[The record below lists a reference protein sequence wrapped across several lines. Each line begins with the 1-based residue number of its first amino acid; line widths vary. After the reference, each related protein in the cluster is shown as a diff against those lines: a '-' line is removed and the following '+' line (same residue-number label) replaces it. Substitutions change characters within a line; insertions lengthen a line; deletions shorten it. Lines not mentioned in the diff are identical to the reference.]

1 MDSDERCLIQSP
13 ELILREWGEY
23 YRRRAKRQ
31 QQLRFYLHARD
42 VPAMIRLLK
51 SRASR
56 ATGPAWGLSY
66 HAGASLISPFTV
78 FSEVHVLLSAPEWE
92 RTAHK
97 FASIVGA
104 EPNSQIANLVIVDPF
119 YSRSWDFDLRSIKG
133 VPVVS
138 DIQLY
143 LDLST
148 YPRRGAEQ
156 ADRLRDRIV
165 QSVDR
170 R

>member
-1 MDSDERCLIQSP
+1 
-13 ELILREWGEY
+13 
-23 YRRRAKRQ
+23 
-31 QQLRFYLHARD
+31 
-42 VPAMIRLLK
+42 
-51 SRASR
+51 
-56 ATGPAWGLSY
+56 
-66 HAGASLISPFTV
+66 V